1 MELEA
6 FRMKLKLAVLCAVAG
21 LFLAAL
27 PVLAHHSFAAEFDVA
42 KPVTLKGKFVKMD
55 WVNPHS
61 QIYIEVTGP
70 DGKVATW
77 SCEALPPNS
86 LYRQGWRKDS
96 LKPGQEIEVEGFAAK
111 DGSNAMWTRTVKT
124 ADGRRMFAGNA
135 NALPPTA
142 PPVPKDEGK

>member
-1 MELEA
+1 
-6 FRMKLKLAVLCAVAG
+6 MKLKLAVLSASLG

-27 PVLAHHSFAAEFDVA
+27 PVLAHHSFAAEFDVN
-42 KPVTLKGKFVKMD
+42 KPITLKGKFVKMD

-61 QIYIEVTGP
+61 QILLEVTGA
-70 DGKVATW
+70 DGKVETW

-96 LKPGQEIEVEGFAAK
+96 LKAGDQIEIEGFQAK
-111 DGSNAMWTRTVKT
+111 DGTTNMWTRSVKM

-135 NALPPTA
+135 DALPPA
-142 PPVPKDEGK
+142 PPKEESK